1 MPSDKER
8 AMAQKK
14 QTDVI
19 GRVEDALQKLTEMPG
34 STKVLEAVHAVR
46 ERLEDLQVRIRSLDP
61 LERRVAA
68 LERRL
73 DELAGPGGSAKTRRA
88 KPAASKTT
96 GTKTSAAAKRK
107 PAAKKTSS

>member
-1 MPSDKER
+1 
-8 AMAQKK
+8 MAQRKK
-14 QTDVI
+14 QQPDVMA
-19 GRVEDALQKLTEMPG
+19 RLEDALHKLADMPG
-34 STKVLEAVHAVR
+34 SAKVLEAVHGVR
-46 ERLEDLQVRIRSLDP
+46 ERLDDLQGRIRSLDP

-73 DELAGPGGSAKTRRA
+73 DELAGPSKTRR

-96 GTKTSAAAKRK
+96 RTKTSTARK

>member
-1 MPSDKER
+1 
-8 AMAQKK
+8 MAQKK

-19 GRVEDALQKLTEMPG
+19 GRLEDTVQKLAELPG
-34 STKVLEAVHAVR
+34 STKLLDAVHAVR
-46 ERLEDLQVRIRSLDP
+46 ERLDDLQNRIRSLDP

-73 DELAGPGGSAKTRRA
+73 DELAGPSGSAKARRA

-96 GTKTSAAAKRK
+96 RAKTSAAKK